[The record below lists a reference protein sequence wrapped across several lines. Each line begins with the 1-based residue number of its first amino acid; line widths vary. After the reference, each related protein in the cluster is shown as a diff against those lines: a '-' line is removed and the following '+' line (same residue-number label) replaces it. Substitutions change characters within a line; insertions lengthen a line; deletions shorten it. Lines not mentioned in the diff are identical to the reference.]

1 MNSPACARV
10 LVASDGAS
18 DARQLVE
25 QLKTHFDHV
34 TSSNDDADAAVAQFE
49 EQAPDVI
56 VLAFKEL
63 ERAERYYLAL
73 HRFCQ
78 TINQRAHRTVL
89 LCRQEDTAAAF
100 DLCKKRFFDDYVL
113 YWPNPQDGLRLVMS
127 VWLASR
133 DIQAQHKNGPTG
145 PELRM
150 HAEHLEDLDRSL
162 TQELE
167 QGERQAAAA
176 HDSLLDLERELSCV
190 NDELSKHLVA
200 GGANGAVEVKDSE
213 ALARQLAQFNL
224 RQLEHTRVARD
235 QVVKPM
241 NERAQGL
248 KAKVAPALAG
258 VRKMAAQVRQAKPL
272 LLIVDDDEKMRSVL
286 QAVLSSFGFSL
297 VLVGSGQQ
305 ALRELEQIRPDAI
318 LLDVRL
324 ADIDGIALTRQ
335 LKSMPQFA
343 HIPIVLV
350 SGDSRRE
357 TLISGMEAGADDFI
371 AKPFTSN
378 ILLAKLDKVL
388 RQAGRQED

>member
-1 MNSPACARV
+1 MKSPASARV
-10 LVASDGAS
+10 LVAGDGVW
-18 DARQLVE
+18 DAHQLVE

-34 TSSNDDADAAVAQFE
+34 ASSTDADAAVAHFE

-78 TINQRAHRTVL
+78 SVYQRAHRTIL

-113 YWPNPQDGLRLVMS
+113 YWPNPSDGLRLVMS

-133 DIQAQHKNGPTG
+133 EIQAQHKAGPTG
-145 PELRM
+145 SELRM
-150 HAEHLEDLDRSL
+150 HAEQLESLDRSL
-162 TQELE
+162 THELE
-167 QGERQAAAA
+167 QGDRQAAAA
-176 HDSLLDLERELSCV
+176 HESLLELERELSNA
-190 NDELSKHLVA
+190 NDELSQHLVA
-200 GGANGAVEVKDSE
+200 GGANGAVVVKDSE
-213 ALARQLAQFNL
+213 ALARELAQFKQ

-241 NERAQGL
+241 NERTEGL

-258 VRKMAAQVRQAKPL
+258 VRKMAAQVRETKPV

-305 ALRELEQIRPDAI
+305 ALRELDQIRPDAI

-335 LKSMPQFA
+335 VKSMPQFA

-357 TLISGMEAGADDFI
+357 ILICGMEAGADDFI
-371 AKPFTSN
+371 AKPFTSKV
-378 ILLAKLDKVL
+378 LLAKLDKVL
-388 RQAGRQED
+388 RQAGRQ